1 MITPTTCKPRVS
13 LGLSVA
19 SKDGLPGVFVTKIQ
33 PGSTAAESGEIVA
46 GLRIVAI
53 NQIDLFSAA
62 KMDVVQHLTVPPS
75 TELKITFV
83 HDDTAIE
90 ELEQNLGLQSLEG
103 FSESFHDVDD
113 SPDSQYVAVSHQ

>member
-1 MITPTTCKPRVS
+1 MLTYS
-13 LGLSVA
+13 HMYA
-19 SKDGLPGVFVTKIQ
+19 
-33 PGSTAAESGEIVA
+33 
-46 GLRIVAI
+46 
-53 NQIDLFSAA
+53 
-62 KMDVVQHLTVPPS
+62 DVVQHLTVPPS